1 LINGILY
8 LYSRK
13 SHSYITE
20 PARTDIIHGIDNV
33 VNTVSQ
39 FISNTNYRID
49 ACVDYTRPSLAI
61 EINQLRDAFL
71 DAKTRGVKI
80 RYLTEITKDN
90 LRYCKE
96 LVSLVSELRHLD
108 GIKGSFY
115 INEQEYAAPAT
126 YHEKGK
132 SANMM
137 IHSTVKEIVEHQQYV
152 FDTIWNTSTSA
163 ERKIKEIESEG
174 SVSIGITEIID
185 HSLKTQE
192 LFINLIKSAE
202 SEILLILPTV
212 NAFMREYRIGAIQLL
227 KELST
232 NAMQRETSS
241 KENLQKQ
248 GIRRAEVSIRILTPT
263 NDDINKIINNTNI
276 TTTSSRLSEGEGK
289 VSNKANNSLLQIRY
303 LESLPKYNVTTA
315 TILVVDRKISL
326 VMEKVDDSKESFVE
340 AVGLS
345 TYSTSEPT
353 IMSYVSIFENFWN
366 QIELYD
372 ELKESKEK
380 LEATNEQLKEHDKM
394 QREFINIAS
403 HELKTPT
410 QAILGYSTLIQRHP
424 ERRDEMIRAIER
436 NAIRL
441 QSLTNSI
448 LDVSR
453 IDSQTLKL
461 NKEKFNINE
470 KIRNVVEDI
479 KSKGDEI
486 EIAFT
491 DPKVDPIVV
500 EADKIRIYEVI
511 SNLLTNAIKFTKK
524 SNSNSSNG
532 ISTITIFTDIKSNQ
546 AYKKGSSN
554 SDVEEVIIS
563 IRDRGMGINPNVQ
576 EKLFSKFVTT
586 SETGSGL
593 GLFIS
598 KGIVEAHGG
607 RIWAENNADGKGATF
622 AFSLP
627 LSKEHEPGGPSYQ
640 IIR

>member
-39 FISNTNYRID
+39 FISNTIYRID
-49 ACVDYTRPSLAI
+49 ACVDYTRPYLAI

-163 ERKIKEIESEG
+163 ERKIKELENEG

-202 SEILLILPTV
+202 SELLLILPTV

-241 KENLQKQ
+241 KDNLQKQ

-263 NDDINKIINNTNI
+263 NDDIDKIINNLNL
-276 TTTSSRLSEGEGK
+276 TTTSSRLSEGERK
-289 VSNKANNSLLQIRY
+289 VSNKANNSILQIRY

-353 IMSYVSIFENFWN
+353 VMSYVSVFENFWN
-366 QIELYD
+366 QIELYE

-380 LEATNEQLKEHDKM
+380 LEETNEQLKEHDKM

-453 IDSQTLKL
+453 IESQTLKL

-491 DPKVDPIVV
+491 DPKVDPMVV

-511 SNLLTNAIKFTKK
+511 SNLLTNAIKFTQK
-524 SNSNSSNG
+524 SYSDSSNG

-554 SDVEEVIIS
+554 SGIEEVIIS

-586 SETGSGL
+586 SDTGSGL

-627 LSKEHEPGGPSYQ
+627 LSKEHEPGGPFYQ

>member
-61 EINQLRDAFL
+61 EINQLRYAFL

-163 ERKIKEIESEG
+163 ERKIKELESEG
-174 SVSIGITEIID
+174 TISIGITEIID

-263 NDDINKIINNTNI
+263 NDDIDKIINNLNL

-511 SNLLTNAIKFTKK
+511 SNLLINAIKFTKK

-607 RIWAENNADGKGATF
+607 KMWAENNADGKGATF

-627 LSKEHEPGGPSYQ
+627 LSKEHEPGGPSYH

>member
-61 EINQLRDAFL
+61 EINQLRYAFL

-163 ERKIKEIESEG
+163 ERKIKELEG
-174 SVSIGITEIID
+174 TISIGITEIID

-263 NDDINKIINNTNI
+263 NDDINKIINNMNI

-511 SNLLTNAIKFTKK
+511 SNLLINAIKFTKK

-607 RIWAENNADGKGATF
+607 KMWAENNADGKGATF

-627 LSKEHEPGGPSYQ
+627 LSKEHEPGGPSYH

>member
-1 LINGILY
+1 
-8 LYSRK
+8 
-13 SHSYITE
+13 
-20 PARTDIIHGIDNV
+20 
-33 VNTVSQ
+33 
-39 FISNTNYRID
+39 
-49 ACVDYTRPSLAI
+49 
-61 EINQLRDAFL
+61 
-71 DAKTRGVKI
+71 
-80 RYLTEITKDN
+80 
-90 LRYCKE
+90 
-96 LVSLVSELRHLD
+96 
-108 GIKGSFY
+108 
-115 INEQEYAAPAT
+115 
-126 YHEKGK
+126 
-132 SANMM
+132 MM

-163 ERKIKEIESEG
+163 ERKIKELENEG

-263 NDDINKIINNTNI
+263 NDDINKIINNMNI

-511 SNLLTNAIKFTKK
+511 SNLLINAIKFTKK

-607 RIWAENNADGKGATF
+607 KMWAENNADGKGATF

-627 LSKEHEPGGPSYQ
+627 LSKEHEPGGPSYH

>member
-1 LINGILY
+1 MINGILY
-8 LYSRK
+8 LYSKK

-61 EINQLRDAFL
+61 EINQLRYAFL

-163 ERKIKEIESEG
+163 ERKIKELESEG
-174 SVSIGITEIID
+174 TISIGITEIID

-263 NDDINKIINNTNI
+263 NDDINKIINNMNI

-511 SNLLTNAIKFTKK
+511 SNLLINAIKFTKK

-607 RIWAENNADGKGATF
+607 KMWAENNADGKGATF

-627 LSKEHEPGGPSYQ
+627 LSKEHEPGGPSYH